1 MKNKPLTTKNKILEV
16 TLEML
21 NNRGISN
28 LKMRDVSQ
36 ELKISVGN
44 LTYHYP
50 KWENLIDDIISQFM
64 LEINELYNYFPTDIS
79 EVVKY
84 IERIYKIQIRYA
96 FLFSNLYVFFQLFP
110 KYKEME
116 EDFFHLRMQSM
127 REALDKLIEKDYLYP
142 TSCEHNYDLVVKNT
156 WLLLSGWYSFSMM
169 FKDTRYAITKEEFF
183 LSIWNMYVYHLTE
196 NGKKIVRKSYADL
209 IETKKNNEN

>member
-1 MKNKPLTTKNKILEV
+1 MKNKPLTTKNKILEI

-28 LKMRDVSQ
+28 VKMRDVSH

-50 KWENLIDDIISQFM
+50 KWENLIDDIINQFM
-64 LEINELYNYFPTDIS
+64 LEINELYDFFPKDIS
-79 EVVKY
+79 KVVAY

-96 FLFSNLYVFFQLFP
+96 FLFSNFYVFFQLFP

-116 EDFFHLRMQSM
+116 EDFFHLRMQTM
-127 REALDKLIEKDYLYP
+127 REALDRLIEKEYLYP
-142 TSCEHNYDLVVKNT
+142 TSCEHNYDLIVKNT

-183 LSIWNMYVYHLTE
+183 LSIWNMYVYHLTDK
-196 NGKKIVRKSYADL
+196 GKEIVRKSYEDL
-209 IETKKNNEN
+209 IQNQLKK

>member
-1 MKNKPLTTKNKILEV
+1 MKAKPLTTKNKILDL

-21 NNRGISN
+21 NNKGISN
-28 LKMRDVSQ
+28 VKMRDVSQ

-50 KWENLIDDIISQFM
+50 KWENLIDDIIAQFM
-64 LEINELYNYFPTDIS
+64 LEINQLYKYFPTDIS
-79 EVVKY
+79 DVVNY

-96 FLFSNLYVFFQLFP
+96 FLFSNFYVFFQLFP
-110 KYKEME
+110 KYKDME
-116 EDFFHLRMQSM
+116 EDFFHVRMHSM
-127 REALDKLIEKDYLYP
+127 REALDKLVEKEYLYP
-142 TSCEHNYDLVVKNT
+142 GSCEHNYDLVVKNT

-183 LSIWNMYVYHLTE
+183 LSIWNMYVYHLTDK
-196 NGKKIVRKSYADL
+196 GKEVVRKSYVDL
-209 IETKKNNEN
+209 IQNSLNK

>member
-1 MKNKPLTTKNKILEV
+1 MKSKPLTTKNKILEL

-21 NNRGISN
+21 NEKGISN
-28 LKMRDVSQ
+28 VKMRDVSK

-44 LTYHYP
+44 LTYHFP
-50 KWENLIDDIISQFM
+50 KWENLIDEIVAQFM
-64 LEINELYNYFPTDIS
+64 LEINQLYDYFPKDIS
-79 EVVKY
+79 EVVGY
-84 IERIYKIQIRYA
+84 IERIYEIQIRYA
-96 FLFSNLYVFFQLFP
+96 FLFSNFYVFFQLFP
-110 KYKEME
+110 KYKDME

-127 REALDKLIEKDYLYP
+127 REALNKLVEKKYLHP

-183 LSIWNMYVYHLTE
+183 LSIWNMYVYHLTDS
-196 NGKKIVRKSYADL
+196 GKEIVIKSYNEL
-209 IETKKNNEN
+209 ILNEQR